1 MGKKSQEWADM
12 CGENCT
18 KFMVSHPA
26 SAAYNGS
33 KWDSKGVF
41 RDVQGQLN
49 IYITTQ
55 FIGNARSI

>member
-41 RDVQGQLN
+41 QEVQ
-49 IYITTQ
+49 TTVKHLYNYT
-55 FIGNARSI
+55 IHW

>member
-1 MGKKSQEWADM
+1 MGKKSQEWAEI

-41 RDVQGQLN
+41 QEVQ
-49 IYITTQ
+49 TTVKHLYNYT
-55 FIGNARSI
+55 IHW

>member
-1 MGKKSQEWADM
+1 MSIWVKNLKSGQI

-41 RDVQGQLN
+41 NEVQETVKVLYN
-49 IYITTQ
+49 YTIEW
-55 FIGNARSI
+55 